1 MMKGGLHKLLQSLN
15 LIFLEIH
22 REEMNNPQ
30 GFVFGLKKFRGFEI
44 FEGHY
49 FSLLFQ
55 LVFKTRFRNFGNLFM
70 IMKICLNACTI
81 KGAR

>member
-1 MMKGGLHKLLQSLN
+1 
-15 LIFLEIH
+15 
-22 REEMNNPQ
+22 MNNPQ